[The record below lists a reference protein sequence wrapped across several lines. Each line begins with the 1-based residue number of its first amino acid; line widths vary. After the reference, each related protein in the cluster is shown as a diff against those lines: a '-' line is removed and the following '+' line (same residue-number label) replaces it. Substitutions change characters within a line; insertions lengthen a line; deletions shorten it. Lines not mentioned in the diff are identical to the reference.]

1 MSKIIIEN
9 RSELDDDKVLLLV
22 ADIICEGRTDK
33 GGIEYPRHRTYIKRY
48 GFTSHRNKR
57 SDRFLVTDL

>member
-9 RSELDDDKVLLLV
+9 RSALKDESALLLV

-33 GGIEYPRHRTYIKRY
+33 GGLEYPKHRAYVKRY